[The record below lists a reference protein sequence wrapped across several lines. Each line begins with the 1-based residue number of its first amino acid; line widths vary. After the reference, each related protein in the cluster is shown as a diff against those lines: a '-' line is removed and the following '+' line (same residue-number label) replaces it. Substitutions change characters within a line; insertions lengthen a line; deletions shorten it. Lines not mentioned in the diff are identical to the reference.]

1 MNRLV
6 LHKGFA
12 LMELLV
18 FIIVTSLLM
27 STILFSAINGLH
39 SAPTAHQEMVA
50 MQTAN
55 RCLEWYIQQRRLKGF
70 TTFSCPSTPA
80 AGLCVA
86 PSGYS
91 VSASVTCTTWN
102 SDTTYKTVTVTVSG
116 KGNATASV
124 QLGDY

>member
-1 MNRLV
+1 MNRV
-6 LHKGFA
+6 APHQGFA

-18 FIIVTSLLM
+18 FIIVTGLLM
-27 STILFSAINGLH
+27 STILLSAINGLR
-39 SAPTAHQEMVA
+39 SAPTVHQAMVA

-55 RCLEWYIQQRRLKGF
+55 RCLEWYVQQRRLKGYS
-70 TTFSCPSTPA
+70 TLSCPSTPA
-80 AGLCVA
+80 AGLCAA

-91 VSASVTCTTWN
+91 VSSSVACTTWN